1 MLKRVW
7 VPLLLASIVFLALPI
22 QEIKDY
28 FPRHRTWNQKLTL
41 HINTPEGLATASS
54 VGKLS
59 YSAGHRLYD
68 PIIVPSSTKFEGE
81 AIVAKLGSRYLFVLN
96 ERANIMLF
104 HAWRAQHKERITLS
118 RAGKYL
124 QRQETP
130 LVVPIRDS
138 LNFPR
143 FVTFEDLTDPTSV
156 RLVDP
161 LDLASIFGEVISFK
175 KLTISV
181 TNEDVAE
188 DVVEGLLEWLSDV
201 APGQLDGSRFE
212 NLNAKK
218 RFANSISPY
227 LFSTE
232 LRDHE

>member
-1 MLKRVW
+1 M
-7 VPLLLASIVFLALPI
+7 
-22 QEIKDY
+22 
-28 FPRHRTWNQKLTL
+28 
-41 HINTPEGLATASS
+41 
-54 VGKLS
+54 
-59 YSAGHRLYD
+59 
-68 PIIVPSSTKFEGE
+68 PSSTKFEGE
-81 AIVAKLGSRYLFVLN
+81 AIVAKLGSWYLFVLN

-104 HAWRAQHKERITLS
+104 HAWPAQHKERITLS

-124 QRQETP
+124 QSQETP

-161 LDLASIFGEVISFK
+161 LDLAPIFGEGISFK

-201 APGQLDGSRFE
+201 APGQLDGS
-212 NLNAKK
+212 
-218 RFANSISPY
+218 P
-227 LFSTE
+227 FS
-232 LRDHE
+232 